1 MTKTF
6 ARGSKRATA
15 VEIIKNAAAG
25 STVDAILTEI
35 SKAIDVD
42 MAGAKSY
49 YAYIVKNGLAAGPAL
64 SKAPKAPKAKKE
76 KAVKLGNLIGEA
88 LSAKPKA
95 EPSKSIDELK
105 AIKAKNLET
114 MKKVSKIRREDG
126 TVDHWG
132 QRETEADEKAKED
145 LEFLRENF
153 GSVLKSTY
161 KELAE

>member
-25 STVDAILTEI
+25 STVDVILTEI

-49 YAYIVKNGLAAGPAL
+49 YAYIVKNGLATGPAL

-76 KAVKLGNLIGEA
+76 KTVQLGKLIGDA

-95 EPSKSIDELK
+95 ETSKSLDEVK

-114 MKKVSKIRREDG
+114 MKKVAKIRREDG

-132 QRETEADEKAKED
+132 QRETEADHMANEEREYLKA
-145 LEFLRENF
+145 NF
-153 GSVLKSTY
+153 GSLAKNLF
-161 KELAE
+161 KEMAE